1 MNVNSELG
9 RPKTRSMKSAVLLS
23 LWAASARANVI
34 VRWNMYEGYDAD
46 AGANYG
52 LTTHPNGGGE
62 VRAACATATATIP
75 DRATACL
82 RPRRW
87 W

>member
-1 MNVNSELG
+1 
-9 RPKTRSMKSAVLLS
+9 MKAAVLLS
-23 LWAASARANVI
+23 LLLATAHADVI

-62 VRAACATATATIP
+62 VRAACATAQPPSQTEP
-75 DRATACL
+75 PRARVRAGGGEL
-82 RPRRW
+82 RAV
-87 W
+87 

>member
-1 MNVNSELG
+1 MAHSPRGVSL
-9 RPKTRSMKSAVLLS
+9 MKAIFLS
-23 LWAASARANVI
+23 LLATAHADVI

-62 VRAACATATATIP
+62 VRAACATAQP
-75 DRATACL
+75 SQSEPPRARVRAGGGEL
-82 RPRRW
+82 RAV
-87 W
+87 

>member
-1 MNVNSELG
+1 MAHSPRGVSL
-9 RPKTRSMKSAVLLS
+9 MKAIFLS
-23 LWAASARANVI
+23 LLATAHADVI

-62 VRAACATATATIP
+62 VRAACAIATATIP
-75 DRATACL
+75 DRATACS

>member
-1 MNVNSELG
+1 
-9 RPKTRSMKSAVLLS
+9 MKFAVLLS
-23 LWAASARANVI
+23 LLFATAHADVI

-62 VRAACATATATIP
+62 VVVSSEPYSGEVRPTACRTARPTRTATAS
-75 DRATACL
+75 
-82 RPRRW
+82 
-87 W
+87 